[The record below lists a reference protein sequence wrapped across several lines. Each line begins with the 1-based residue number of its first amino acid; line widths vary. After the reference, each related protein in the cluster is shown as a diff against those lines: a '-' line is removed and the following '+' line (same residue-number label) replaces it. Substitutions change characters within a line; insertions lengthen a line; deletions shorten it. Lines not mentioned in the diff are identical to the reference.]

1 MSTAIAMAAS
11 PAPHD
16 RPSYG
21 SDVSASA
28 STAAPAS
35 TSSPSAQRT
44 AAVPP
49 PPPPSSSNPNA
60 PAPRSGSG
68 SPRAVGATPAAHK
81 SSPPSASRSAGGSA
95 PRIIVKKEPGS
106 PEAQQQQQPPPPPPP
121 TARHRPS
128 RLDLSKNTSTNN
140 SVPGSA
146 RPLTARDTSG
156 LGIKE
161 VGIACLSPGFVTHD
175 PLMKEQVHRSM
186 SVKEQQK
193 RIIES
198 RLQQQ
203 SAGFKAP
210 ELPDREKDGGHF
222 AAKTPGLARKRG
234 PPPGLSIVA
243 PSHEQFA
250 NERVIQSAPLGQS
263 FPGRQNPHPLTRHLM
278 NHSSNLASTSHI
290 HHVPAKQ
297 TNNRLPPIS
306 DVFGQGL
313 SGHPDSSGHA
323 LFASQSHSHGPLA
336 SPHHPP
342 PPPPPQ
348 PQPPTSARPREYKS
362 AEEAQQDL
370 AAGRTELLPKYV
382 HYNSSNS
389 QHQPP
394 TPPSPPNGP
403 AHHHA
408 PPPPTYLPSTHASSS
423 QRGPPSHISNMT
435 DASRSASNN
444 TPGNNYGSSNMHSNT
459 LPSSSAPKRRTRAE
473 YEEGG
478 TPPLGNGRAPQR
490 RSGPFGEGRDSPETQ
505 RAKKEEFIRLCER
518 AWDLFH
524 S

>member
-16 RPSYG
+16 RPNYG
-21 SDVSASA
+21 SDVSAN
-28 STAAPAS
+28 TAAPAS

-106 PEAQQQQQPPPPPPP
+106 PDVQQQPPPPPPPP

-140 SVPGSA
+140 GVPGSA

-210 ELPDREKDGGHF
+210 EIPDRDKDGGHF

-323 LFASQSHSHGPLA
+323 LFASQSHNHGPLA

-348 PQPPTSARPREYKS
+348 PQAPASARTREYKS

-382 HYNSSNS
+382 HYNSSSS

-423 QRGPPSHISNMT
+423 QRGPPSHISNHMT

-444 TPGNNYGSSNMHSNT
+444 TPGNNYSSSNMHSST
-459 LPSSSAPKRRTRAE
+459 LPSSSAPKRRSRVE